1 MLSREGSNGQHDPR
15 WAAVDDFAISALVP
29 ADDPYQ
35 ESLRYA
41 IDQSAK
47 HGLPAIEVSL
57 LQGKFLQMQCIAA
70 NAKNILEVGTLGGY
84 SSILLATSS
93 PQAQVTTIE
102 VDAHHAQV
110 ARDVHAH
117 AKLSDRIDVRL
128 GAATDVLP
136 ILAEE
141 IREGKRGKFNFVF
154 IDADKEN
161 NLNYLN
167 LAIPMCEARAVIV
180 VDNVCRGGKLV
191 DPEAVKA
198 EPRVQGSRR
207 VVEAAGRD
215 ERLICSMVQTVGEK
229 GYDGFLMCVVK

>member
-1 MLSREGSNGQHDPR
+1 MPSREGSNGQYDPR
-15 WAAVDDFAISALVP
+15 WTAVDDFAISALVP

-35 ESLRYA
+35 EALQYA
-41 IDQSAK
+41 VDHSAK
-47 HGLPAIEVSL
+47 QGLPAIEVSP
-57 LQGKFLQMQCIAA
+57 LQGRFLQMQCMAA

-93 PQAQVTTIE
+93 PHARVTTIE

-117 AKLSDRIDVRL
+117 ANLSDRIDVRL
-128 GAATDVLP
+128 GSGMDVP
-136 ILAEE
+136 PTLAEE
-141 IREGKRGKFNFVF
+141 VREGKREKFHFVF

-161 NLNYLN
+161 NLNYVN

-180 VDNVCRGGKLV
+180 VDNVCRGGKLI
-191 DPEAVKA
+191 DDEALKA
-198 EPRVQGSRR
+198 HPSVQGSRR

-215 ERLICSMVQTVGEK
+215 ERLVCSLVQTVGEK

>member
-1 MLSREGSNGQHDPR
+1 MPSREGCNGQHDPR

-35 ESLRYA
+35 EALQYA
-41 IDQSAK
+41 IDQSAN

-57 LQGKFLQMQCIAA
+57 LQGRFLRMQCIAA

-84 SSILLATSS
+84 SSILLAASS

-102 VDAHHAQV
+102 VDPHHARV

-117 AKLSDRIDVRL
+117 ANLSDRIDVRL

-141 IREGKRGKFNFVF
+141 VRERKREKFNFVF

-180 VDNVCRGGKLV
+180 VDNVCRGGRLI

-207 VVEAAGRD
+207 VVEAAGKD
-215 ERLICSMVQTVGEK
+215 ERLVCSLVQTVGEK

>member
-1 MLSREGSNGQHDPR
+1 MPSREGSNGQHDPR

-35 ESLRYA
+35 EALQYA
-41 IDQSAK
+41 VDQSAK
-47 HGLPAIEVSL
+47 QGLPAIEVSL
-57 LQGKFLQMQCIAA
+57 LQGRFLQMQCIAA
-70 NAKNILEVGTLGGY
+70 NAENILEVGTLGGY

-93 PQAQVTTIE
+93 PQAHVTTIE

-117 AKLSDRIDVRL
+117 AKLSERIDVRL
-128 GAATDVLP
+128 GSGMDVLP
-136 ILAEE
+136 TLAEE
-141 IREGKRGKFNFVF
+141 VREGKRDKFNFVF

-180 VDNVCRGGKLV
+180 VDNVCRGGKLI

-198 EPRVQGSRR
+198 EPRVQGSRK
-207 VVEAAGRD
+207 VVEAAGKD
-215 ERLICSMVQTVGEK
+215 ERLVCSLMQTVGEK
-229 GYDGFLMCVVK
+229 GYDGFLMCVIK